1 MGSFAKALGRLSR
14 RSLETESANILKTCQ
29 ANKVPGSLS
38 LALDGTLRSGHDM
51 KTFGL
56 GTMAAMAGVP
66 SVAPVVSV
74 VRVLVVPEGCKSS
87 G

>member
-1 MGSFAKALGRLSR
+1 MRSRPRGRATPGRGVAL
-14 RSLETESANILKTCQ
+14 A
-29 ANKVPGSLS
+29 PGLWRARTARAAPCSNQ
-38 LALDGTLRSGHDM
+38 
-51 KTFGL
+51 
-56 GTMAAMAGVP
+56 AAMAEVP